1 MQQSWNVAAGASA
14 KGSLDCVTAW
24 YTDFRKDLPKID
36 VPTLVIHGDA
46 DRIVPIA
53 ASGELTAKAVKGA
66 RKVVIQGGP
75 HGLTWTHADQVNKEL
90 LAFLR

>member
-1 MQQSWNVAAGASA
+1 M
-14 KGSLDCVTAW
+14 
-24 YTDFRKDLPKID
+24 
-36 VPTLVIHGDA
+36 PTLVIHGDA

-66 RKVVIQGGP
+66 PKVVIQGGP

-90 LAFLR
+90 LDFLK